1 MSSTDNFSASNISTQ
16 LQSPDQLLYLCEVV
30 QKSEDYSRLH
40 QLLAYCRD
48 AAPPNVQQSDTVV
61 KCLAVLALLE
71 GRYQDVFA
79 ILQTRYFAPRHHA
92 RLQEL
97 WLRGHYEEAEQA
109 RGCSLSAVGRHRLRK
124 KHPLPPTIWD
134 GEETSYY
141 FKEKS
146 RKLLRQQ
153 YAENP
158 YPSQWEKKELA
169 RRTGLTA
176 VQVSNWFKN
185 RRQRDRTGEC
195 LSPASTNNSATSS
208 WKSTTPKPKT
218 EEAPKFELNSAR
230 SQSCFPPPTTS
241 FQNFDASNSHTTWSD
256 LTDYPVPFA
265 NLTDDYSSYRST
277 SLAYSGSSSQQMMYQ
292 PAGDFIP
299 FTTPPPLPPPLS
311 QHSQSIPWKSTVS
324 PTSQTTTSSFDSF
337 PETCQGD
344 EFNCS
349 PPNAYNPQLIFN
361 QSVPLTHHHH
371 QQDHQINQPHF
382 PQVVLH
388 WTE

>member
-1 MSSTDNFSASNISTQ
+1 MASTNNSASSLSSQ
-16 LQSPDQLLYLCEVV
+16 LQSPDQLLYLCEMV

-48 AAPPNVQQSDTVV
+48 AAPPSVQQSDTVV

-146 RKLLRQQ
+146 RRLLRQQ

-195 LSPASTNNSATSS
+195 LSPLSTNNSAPPT
-208 WKSTTPKPKT
+208 WKSNTPRIKS
-218 EEAPKFELNSAR
+218 EEVPKFELNSAR
-230 SQSCFPPPTTS
+230 IQSCFPISTTS
-241 FQNFDASNSHTTWSD
+241 FQTFDASSSQTTWSD
-256 LTDYPVPFA
+256 PADYQVPA
-265 NLTDDYSSYRST
+265 TSNTEDYISYR
-277 SLAYSGSSSQQMMYQ
+277 GSNFVYASSAAPQLNYQ
-292 PAGDFIP
+292 PAGDFVP
-299 FTTPPPLPPPLS
+299 FPPPPPALPSHQLS
-311 QHSQSIPWKSTVS
+311 WKSTVS
-324 PTSQTTTSSFDSF
+324 PPSLTTTSSFDSF
-337 PETCQGD
+337 PEGCQSE
-344 EFNCS
+344 EFNCT
-349 PPNAYNPQLIFN
+349 PPNAYNSQALVN
-361 QSVPLTHHHH
+361 QSISLPHH
-371 QQDHQINQPHF
+371 QQNQQF

>member
-1 MSSTDNFSASNISTQ
+1 MGGFAPPHCLPVPLAPILIGSRTFSAATRLASALTPKHIRARNHLKPLTYINIAPHSLLIMSSTNNSASTLSSQ
-16 LQSPDQLLYLCEVV
+16 LQSPDQLLYLCEMV

-48 AAPPNVQQSDTVV
+48 VAPPSVQQSDTVV

-146 RKLLRQQ
+146 RRLLRQQ

-195 LSPASTNNSATSS
+195 LSPAST
-208 WKSTTPKPKT
+208 K
-218 EEAPKFELNSAR
+218 
-230 SQSCFPPPTTS
+230 
-241 FQNFDASNSHTTWSD
+241 
-256 LTDYPVPFA
+256 
-265 NLTDDYSSYRST
+265 
-277 SLAYSGSSSQQMMYQ
+277 
-292 PAGDFIP
+292 
-299 FTTPPPLPPPLS
+299 
-311 QHSQSIPWKSTVS
+311 
-324 PTSQTTTSSFDSF
+324 
-337 PETCQGD
+337 
-344 EFNCS
+344 
-349 PPNAYNPQLIFN
+349 
-361 QSVPLTHHHH
+361 
-371 QQDHQINQPHF
+371 
-382 PQVVLH
+382 
-388 WTE
+388 

>member
-1 MSSTDNFSASNISTQ
+1 MSSTTTNSSAQ

-30 QKSEDYSRLH
+30 QKSEDYARLH
-40 QLLAYCRD
+40 HLLAYCRD
-48 AAPPNVQQSDTVV
+48 AAPPSVQQSDTVV

-146 RKLLRQQ
+146 RRLLRQQ

-195 LSPASTNNSATSS
+195 LSPASSNNSSS
-208 WKSTTPKPKT
+208 SAWKSAVSKAAPEDVQKCETT
-218 EEAPKFELNSAR
+218 ALR
-230 SQSCFPPPTTS
+230 SQSCFLTATS
-241 FQNFDASNSHTTWSD
+241 SYQPFDTCGLQTTWSASN
-256 LTDYPVPFA
+256 DYPPHPSTF
-265 NLTDDYSSYRST
+265 LDDYSVYRSPAQVFT
-277 SLAYSGSSSQQMMYQ
+277 DSNAPLAVYQ
-292 PAGDFIP
+292 PAGDFASLPNWKPSISSP
-299 FTTPPPLPPPLS
+299 SHPTSSFENYSEGCHSDEYTSTPPTTFNPHTQVLPPPP
-311 QHSQSIPWKSTVS
+311 IPL
-324 PTSQTTTSSFDSF
+324 PL
-337 PETCQGD
+337 
-344 EFNCS
+344 
-349 PPNAYNPQLIFN
+349 PQ
-361 QSVPLTHHHH
+361 
-371 QQDHQINQPHF
+371 QQV

>member
-1 MSSTDNFSASNISTQ
+1 MIGPQECTRTHTHQMKPASHRVSHSLTEMSSTNTNLSTQ

-30 QKSEDYSRLH
+30 QKSEDYARLH
-40 QLLAYCRD
+40 HLLAYCRD
-48 AAPPNVQQSDTVV
+48 AAPPSVQQSDTVV

-146 RKLLRQQ
+146 RRLLRQQ

-195 LSPASTNNSATSS
+195 LSPASS
-208 WKSTTPKPKT
+208 K
-218 EEAPKFELNSAR
+218 
-230 SQSCFPPPTTS
+230 
-241 FQNFDASNSHTTWSD
+241 
-256 LTDYPVPFA
+256 
-265 NLTDDYSSYRST
+265 
-277 SLAYSGSSSQQMMYQ
+277 
-292 PAGDFIP
+292 
-299 FTTPPPLPPPLS
+299 
-311 QHSQSIPWKSTVS
+311 
-324 PTSQTTTSSFDSF
+324 
-337 PETCQGD
+337 
-344 EFNCS
+344 
-349 PPNAYNPQLIFN
+349 
-361 QSVPLTHHHH
+361 
-371 QQDHQINQPHF
+371 
-382 PQVVLH
+382 
-388 WTE
+388 